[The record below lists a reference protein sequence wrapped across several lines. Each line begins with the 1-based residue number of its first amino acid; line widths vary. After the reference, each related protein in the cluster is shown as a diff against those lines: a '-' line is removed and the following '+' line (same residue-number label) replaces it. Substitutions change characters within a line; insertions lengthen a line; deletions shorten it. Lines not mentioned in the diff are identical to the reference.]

1 MPEIPGW
8 KSPAR
13 RLSLEVKMDRANRGA
28 GLFLSSVAAL
38 AGRFGS
44 RMNVGESWIPADL
57 IDMGE
62 REVGAGM
69 SLIFALADLET
80 VSDLK

>member
-1 MPEIPGW
+1 
-8 KSPAR
+8 
-13 RLSLEVKMDRANRGA
+13 MDRANRGA

-44 RMNVGESWIPADL
+44 RMSVGESWISADL
-57 IDMGE
+57 VDMGKG
-62 REVGAGM
+62 EVGAGM
-69 SLIFALADLET
+69 APIFALADIET

>member
-8 KSPAR
+8 KSLAR
-13 RLSLEVKMDRANRGA
+13 RLSLEVRMDRANRGA
-28 GLFLSSVAAL
+28 GLSLSSVAAL

-44 RMNVGESWIPADL
+44 RMSVGESWILADL
-57 IDMGE
+57 VDMGGG
-62 REVGAGM
+62 EVGADM
-69 SLIFALADLET
+69 SLIFALADIET

>member
-8 KSPAR
+8 KSLAR
-13 RLSLEVKMDRANRGA
+13 RLSLEVRMDRANRGA
-28 GLFLSSVAAL
+28 GLFLSSVAAF

-62 REVGAGM
+62 GEVGAGM
-69 SLIFALADLET
+69 SPIFALADLET

>member
-1 MPEIPGW
+1 
-8 KSPAR
+8 
-13 RLSLEVKMDRANRGA
+13 
-28 GLFLSSVAAL
+28 
-38 AGRFGS
+38 
-44 RMNVGESWIPADL
+44 MNVGESWIPADL

-69 SLIFALADLET
+69 SLIFALADIET